1 MSTFPTRTLLVNI
14 ARADKD
20 KVEVTK
26 NTAPWI
32 RKFWPATTYHTG
44 MANQEPYCAAAVC
57 FWVQQWLTQPETLR
71 AFQMSPPEAEAWRCK
86 SASVAGWSKW
96 AKEKKLQLLPPRSIL
111 RRGDL
116 VIYDYSHIEIVTDD
130 DGTLTGPFIAI
141 GANTNAAASR
151 DGEGTFEKPRN
162 RARVKHFIR
171 LLAP

>member
-1 MSTFPTRTLLVNI
+1 MSTFPIRTLLVNI
-14 ARADKD
+14 ARADRD

-32 RKFWPATTYHTG
+32 RKFWPATSYPTG
-44 MANQEPYCAAAVC
+44 MANQEPYCAAAVAY
-57 FWVQQWLTQPETLR
+57 WVKQWLTDPEVLK
-71 AFQMSPPEAEAWRCK
+71 AFQMSPATAEAWRCK
-86 SASVAGWSKW
+86 DASVAGWSKW
-96 AKEKKLQLLPPRSIL
+96 AKTKGLQLLPPRSIL

-116 VIYDYSHIEIVTDD
+116 VVYDYSHIEIVTDD

-141 GANTNAAASR
+141 GANTNASASR

-171 LLAP
+171 LLPP

>member
-1 MSTFPTRTLLVNI
+1 MSTFPLRTLLVNI
-14 ARADKD
+14 ARADRD

-32 RKFWPATTYHTG
+32 RKFWPATSYPTG
-44 MANQEPYCAAAVC
+44 MANQEPYCAAAVAY
-57 FWVQQWLTQPETLR
+57 WVKQWLTDPEVLK
-71 AFQMSPPEAEAWRCK
+71 AFQMSPATAEAWRCK
-86 SASVAGWSKW
+86 DASVAGWSKW
-96 AKEKKLQLLPPRSIL
+96 AKTKGLQLLPPRSIL

-116 VIYDYSHIEIVTDD
+116 VVYDYSHIEIVTDD
-130 DGTLTGPFIAI
+130 DGTLTGPFVAI

-171 LLAP
+171 LLPP

>member
-1 MSTFPTRTLLVNI
+1 MSTFPLRTLLVNI
-14 ARADKD
+14 ARADRD

-32 RKFWPATTYHTG
+32 RKFWPATTYPTG
-44 MANQEPYCAAAVC
+44 MANQEPYCAAAVAY
-57 FWVQQWLTQPETLR
+57 WVKQWLTDPEVLK
-71 AFQMSPPEAEAWRCK
+71 AFQMSPATAEAWRCK
-86 SASVAGWSKW
+86 DASVAGWSKW
-96 AKEKKLQLLPPRSIL
+96 AKTKGLQLLPPRSLL

-130 DGTLTGPFIAI
+130 DGTLTGPFVAI
-141 GANTNAAASR
+141 GANTNASASR

-171 LLAP
+171 LLPP